1 MSKRNNNKSRHE
13 IMADYYLNKTIL
25 DIKLNKYPEEFNSID
40 LNNETE
46 NLKIKILSREITKLD
61 SGDLI
66 VDCAS
71 VIMTHSISTKVII
84 KIELENNSLNYK
96 VKNVR
101 IFKYEDC
108 NTKFE
113 KICLS
118 ERYIV

>member
-1 MSKRNNNKSRHE
+1 MIFKSRHE
-13 IMADYYLNKTIL
+13 IKADYYLNKIIL
-25 DIKLNKYPEEFNSID
+25 DIKLNRYPEEIKSIG
-40 LNNETE
+40 LNIE
-46 NLKIKILSREITKLD
+46 NKDLKIKNLSREITKLD

-66 VDCAS
+66 LDCAS
-71 VIMTHSISTKVII
+71 LIMTHSISEKVII
-84 KIELENNSLNYK
+84 KVEIDSLNYK
-96 VKNVR
+96 VKRVR

>member
-1 MSKRNNNKSRHE
+1 MIFKSCHE
-13 IMADYYLNKTIL
+13 IKADYYLNKTIL
-25 DIKLNKYPEEFNSID
+25 DIKLNRYPEEINSIG
-40 LNNETE
+40 LNIEIKD
-46 NLKIKILSREITKLD
+46 LKIKKFSREITKLD

-66 VDCAS
+66 LDCAS
-71 VIMTHSISTKVII
+71 LIMTHSISKKVII
-84 KIELENNSLNYK
+84 KVEIEYLNYK
-96 VKNVR
+96 VKRVR

>member
-1 MSKRNNNKSRHE
+1 MIFKSRHE

-25 DIKLNKYPEEFNSID
+25 DIKLNKYPEEINSID
-40 LNNETE
+40 LSNEKE
-46 NLKIKILSREITKLD
+46 NLKIKVLSREITKLD
-61 SGDLI
+61 SGNLI

-71 VIMTHSISTKVII
+71 FIMTRSISTKAII
-84 KIELENNSLNYK
+84 NIELENNYLNYK

>member
-1 MSKRNNNKSRHE
+1 MIFKSRHE

-25 DIKLNKYPEEFNSID
+25 DIKLNRYPEGINSIG
-40 LNNETE
+40 LNIE
-46 NLKIKILSREITKLD
+46 NKDLKIKNLSRELTKLD

-66 VDCAS
+66 IYCTS
-71 VIMTHSISTKVII
+71 LIMTHSISEKVII
-84 KIELENNSLNYK
+84 KVEIDSLNYK
-96 VKNVR
+96 VKSVR

>member
-1 MSKRNNNKSRHE
+1 MIFKSRHE

-25 DIKLNKYPEEFNSID
+25 DIKLNQYPEEINSIG
-40 LNNETE
+40 LNIE
-46 NLKIKILSREITKLD
+46 NKDLKIKKLSREITKLD

-66 VDCAS
+66 LDCAS
-71 VIMTHSISTKVII
+71 LIMTHSISEKVII
-84 KIELENNSLNYK
+84 KVEIDSLNYK
-96 VKNVR
+96 VKRVR
-101 IFKYEDC
+101 IFKYEGC

>member
-1 MSKRNNNKSRHE
+1 MIFKSRHE
-13 IMADYYLNKTIL
+13 IKADYYLDKIIL
-25 DIKLNKYPEEFNSID
+25 DIKLNRYPEEINSIG
-40 LNNETE
+40 LNIE
-46 NLKIKILSREITKLD
+46 NKDLKIKNLSREITKLD

-71 VIMTHSISTKVII
+71 LIMTHYISKKVII
-84 KIELENNSLNYK
+84 KVEIDFLNYK
-96 VKNVR
+96 VKRVR
-101 IFKYEDC
+101 ILKYEDC

>member
-1 MSKRNNNKSRHE
+1 MIFKSRHE

-25 DIKLNKYPEEFNSID
+25 DIKLNKYPEEINSID
-40 LNNETE
+40 LSNEKE
-46 NLKIKILSREITKLD
+46 NLKIKVLSREITKLD
-61 SGDLI
+61 SGN
-66 VDCAS
+66 A
-71 VIMTHSISTKVII
+71 II
-84 KIELENNSLNYK
+84 NIELENNSLNYK

>member
-1 MSKRNNNKSRHE
+1 MIFKSRHE

-25 DIKLNKYPEEFNSID
+25 DIKLNKYPEEINSTD

-71 VIMTHSISTKVII
+71 LIMTHSKSIKAII

-113 KICLS
+113 KLCLS

>member
-1 MSKRNNNKSRHE
+1 MIFKSRHE

-25 DIKLNKYPEEFNSID
+25 DIKLNQYPEEINSIG
-40 LNNETE
+40 LNIE
-46 NLKIKILSREITKLD
+46 NKDLKIKKFSREITKLD

-66 VDCAS
+66 LDCAS
-71 VIMTHSISTKVII
+71 LIMTHSISEKVII
-84 KIELENNSLNYK
+84 KVEIDSLNYK
-96 VKNVR
+96 VKRMR

>member
-1 MSKRNNNKSRHE
+1 MIFKSRHE

-25 DIKLNKYPEEFNSID
+25 DIKLNKYPEEINSID

-61 SGDLI
+61 SDNLI

-71 VIMTHSISTKVII
+71 LIMTHSKLTKAII
-84 KIELENNSLNYK
+84 NIELENNYLIYK

-101 IFKYEDC
+101 IFKHEDC

>member
-1 MSKRNNNKSRHE
+1 MIFKSRHE

-25 DIKLNKYPEEFNSID
+25 DIKLNKYPEEINSID

-71 VIMTHSISTKVII
+71 LIMNHSKSTKAII

-118 ERYIV
+118 ERYIVYYNK